1 MSRYSSRSQEVRKPA
16 VVSKSGIVAAQNR
29 LAAEQGA
36 EVLARGG
43 NAVDAAVTTAF
54 ALAATEPWMS
64 GLGGGGSMLIYLAR
78 EDRVR
83 VIDFGMISPGALDPA
98 DFPLSGGVASDLFPW
113 PAVVEDRNLLGA
125 KSIAVPGAVDGLGKA
140 LETYGTIAWDE
151 AIQPAIDLAETGLS
165 VDWFSSLVIA
175 SSARD
180 LNRFPTSSAIYLQ
193 DGFPPSPT
201 WHAAGR
207 APTRELT
214 GLANTLKHLAEYG
227 PREFYEGALAKAI
240 AKDVRNAGGYL
251 SEADLA
257 AYQARELDPIVQDYR
272 GAKIHVAPELNG
284 GPTMLA
290 AFSELEKLALNGA
303 GPDAATY
310 AAYSDILLKVYE
322 ERLATLGDADEV
334 RGDSCTTHLSVVDA
348 EGNMV
353 TLTTTLLSIFGSKM
367 VLPASGILM
376 NNGIMWFDPR
386 PGHPNSLAPS
396 RRCLANY
403 SPAILRDDWGSV
415 ALGASG
421 GRKIFPAVF
430 QVLSYIKDFG
440 MTLDQ
445 AMHHARI
452 DVSGTERVV
461 MDAALP
467 LSVRGDLVTRFNT
480 AEVQRDVF
488 PLAFACPSAVLR
500 RGGENQGAS
509 EVMHPWSDAVS
520 ADSRAHA
527 VPVVMD

>member
-1 MSRYSSRSQEVRKPA
+1 MSRYASKNQTVRKPA

-36 EVLARGG
+36 EALARGG
-43 NAVDAAVTTAF
+43 NAIDAAVTTAF

-64 GLGGGGSMLIYLAR
+64 GLGGGGSMLIYLAK
-78 EDRVR
+78 EDKVK
-83 VIDFGMISPGALDPA
+83 VIDFGMISPSTLDPA

-113 PAVVEDRNLLGA
+113 PAVTEDRNLLGA

-140 LETYGTIAWDE
+140 LESYGTIGWHD
-151 AIQPAIDLAETGLS
+151 AIQPAIDLVETGLS
-165 VDWFSSLVIA
+165 VDWFSALVIA
-175 SSARD
+175 SSAKD
-180 LNRFPTSSAIYLQ
+180 LSRFPSSADIYL
-193 DGFPPSPT
+193 DGGFPPSPT
-201 WHAAGR
+201 WHAVGQSPR
-207 APTRELT
+207 RELK

-227 PREFYEGALAKAI
+227 PREFYEGALAKVI
-240 AKDVRNAGGYL
+240 AKDVQEAGGYL

-257 AYQARELDPIVQDYR
+257 AYEARELEPLVQEYR
-272 GAKIHVAPELNG
+272 GAKIYVQPTLNG
-284 GPTMLA
+284 GPTMLKAFDEIA
-290 AFSELEKLALNGA
+290 ARDLSGDAPG
-303 GPDAATY
+303 AATY
-310 AAYSDILLKVYE
+310 AAYAESLLKVYE
-322 ERLATLGDADEV
+322 ERLATLGDADET

-353 TLTTTLLSIFGSKM
+353 TLTTTLLSIFGSKL
-367 VLPASGILM
+367 VLPTSGILM

-386 PGHPNSLAPS
+386 PGHPNSLEPS
-396 RRCLANY
+396 KRCLANY
-403 SPAILRDDWGSV
+403 SPTIMEDDWGRV

-430 QVLSYIKDFG
+430 QILSYIKDFG
-440 MTLDQ
+440 MSLDE

-480 AEVQRDVF
+480 AEAPRDVF
-488 PLAFACPSAVLR
+488 PLAYACPSAVLR
-500 RGGENQGAS
+500 KGKENQGAS

-520 ADSRAHA
+520 AESRAHT
-527 VPVVMD
+527 VSTI

>member
-1 MSRYSSRSQEVRKPA
+1 MSRYASKNQTVRKPA

-36 EVLARGG
+36 EALVRGG

-64 GLGGGGSMLIYLAR
+64 GLGGGGSMLIYLAK
-78 EDRVR
+78 EDQVK
-83 VIDFGMISPGALDPA
+83 VIDFGMVSPSNLDPA
-98 DFPLSGGVASDLFPW
+98 DYQLSGGVASDLFPW

-140 LETYGTIAWDE
+140 LESYGTIAWDE
-151 AIQPAIDLAETGLS
+151 AIQPAVDLAEAGLS
-165 VDWFSSLVIA
+165 VDWFSALVIA
-175 SSARD
+175 SSAQD
-180 LNRFPTSSAIYLQ
+180 LNRFPSSASVYL
-193 DGFPPSPT
+193 DKGFPPSPT
-201 WHAAGR
+201 WHAVGGS
-207 APTRELT
+207 PTRELT
-214 GLANTLKHLAEYG
+214 GLANTLRHLAEYG
-227 PREFYEGALAKAI
+227 PREFYEGALAKVI
-240 AKDVRNAGGYL
+240 AKDVQEAGGSL

-257 AYQARELDPIVQDYR
+257 AYEARELEPLVQDYR
-272 GAKIHVAPELNG
+272 GAKIYVQPELNG
-284 GPTMLA
+284 GPTMLK
-290 AFSELEKLALNGA
+290 AFAEIGSQDFSGESPGA
-303 GPDAATY
+303 STY
-310 AAYSDILLKVYE
+310 KAYAESLLKVYE
-322 ERLATLGDADEV
+322 ERLATLGDADEA
-334 RGDSCTTHLSVVDA
+334 RGDSCTTHLSVVDG

-353 TLTTTLLSIFGSKM
+353 TLTTTLLSIFGSKL
-367 VLPASGILM
+367 VLPTSGILM

-396 RRCLANY
+396 KRCLANY
-403 SPAILRDDWGSV
+403 SPTIMEDAWGRV

-430 QVLSYIKDFG
+430 QILSFIKDFG
-440 MTLDQ
+440 MSLDE

-452 DVSGTERVV
+452 DVSGTARVV

-467 LSVRGDLVTRFNT
+467 LAVRGDLVTRFNT
-480 AEVQRDVF
+480 AETPRDVF

-500 RGGENQGAS
+500 TGSENQGAS

-520 ADSRAHA
+520 AESRAHT
-527 VPVVMD
+527 VPTIRE